1 MPQKR
6 KLEQQGEEAVEG
18 RLVRALG
25 HPLRARALAIFN
37 ERTCSPKEISDQL
50 NVPVNKLSYHVNVLK
65 RCECIEL
72 VTTAQRRGATEH
84 YYRGTTRSFF
94 NDEIWGQLSAAAKDG
109 ISVAGLKMILDA
121 AQAAVVAETFDSR
134 PDRHLSRTPVTVDE
148 QGWGEI
154 AAVLGTALDRV
165 LDIQAESAGR
175 LAATAEAGIPAMV
188 AILGFEAASAEGK
201 KAPPA

>member
-1 MPQKR
+1 MPSKR
-6 KLEQQGEEAVEG
+6 KLGEQETEAVEG

-37 ERTCSPKEISDQL
+37 ERTCSPKEIADQL
-50 NVPVNKLSYHVNVLK
+50 DVPVNKLSYHVNVLK

-84 YYRGTTRSFF
+84 YYRGTTRSFY

-109 ISVAGLKMILDA
+109 ISVVGLKMILDA

-134 PDRHLSRTPVTVDE
+134 PDRHLSRTPVVVDDR
-148 QGWGEI
+148 GWGEV
-154 AAVLGTALDRV
+154 AEVLSTALDRV
-165 LDIQAESAGR
+165 IEIQAESAER
-175 LAATAEAGIPAMV
+175 LANEGAAGIPATV
-188 AILGFEAASAEGK
+188 AILGFESAPAEP

>member
-1 MPQKR
+1 MPPKR
-6 KLEQQGEEAVEG
+6 KLDQQETEAVEG

-25 HPLRARALAIFN
+25 HPLRARALSIFN
-37 ERTCSPKEISDQL
+37 ERTCSPKEIADQL
-50 NVPVNKLSYHVNVLK
+50 DVPVNKLSYHVNVLK

-109 ISVAGLKMILDA
+109 ISVAGLKMTLDA

-134 PDRHLSRTPVTVDE
+134 PDRHLSCTPVVLDDH
-148 QGWGEI
+148 GWGEV
-154 AAVLGTALDRV
+154 AEVLSTALNRV
-165 LDIQAESAGR
+165 IEIQAESAER
-175 LAATAEAGIPAMV
+175 LANEGETGIPATV
-188 AILGFEAASAEGK
+188 AILGFESAPPEP

>member
-1 MPQKR
+1 MPGKR
-6 KLEQQGEEAVEG
+6 KVERQVSEAVEG

-37 ERTCSPKEISDQL
+37 ERTCSPKEIADQL
-50 NVPVNKLSYHVNVLK
+50 DVPVNKLSYHVNVLK

-94 NDEIWGQLSAAAKDG
+94 TDEIWGQLSSAAKDG
-109 ISVAGLKMILDA
+109 ISIAGLKMTLDA

-134 PDRHLSRTPVTVDE
+134 PDRHLSCTPLVVDE
-148 QGWGEI
+148 RGWGEVAEVLS
-154 AAVLGTALDRV
+154 AALNRV
-165 LDIQAESAGR
+165 IEIQTGSAER
-175 LAATAEAGIPAMV
+175 LAAEKATGIPATV
-188 AILGFEAASAEGK
+188 ALLGFESAPADP
-201 KAPPA
+201 KAPSA